1 VGSVLFIVNTIWAIY
16 SMVPSKEQRQRRQ
29 IDRDED
35 RMLKASGGG
44 MAQTADSGWEL
55 REFPPPPTK
64 AIRSPG
70 MRASVLAAFSLKTS
84 KPVND
89 GKDIKD

>member
-1 VGSVLFIVNTIWAIY
+1 MVNTIWAIY

-29 IDRDED
+29 VDRDED
-35 RMLKASGGG
+35 RMLKAADGG
-44 MAQTADSGWEL
+44 MAQAADGGWEL

-64 AIRSPG
+64 PVRSPG
-70 MRASVLAAFSLKTS
+70 MRASVMAAFSPKTS
-84 KPVND
+84 KPMYD